1 MNDRTAP
8 LERVPTGI
16 PGLDPVLQG
25 GLLKGG
31 VYIVQGPPG
40 AGKTIL
46 GNQICFN
53 HARTGGNA
61 VYVTLLAESHT
72 RMLAHM
78 RGMSFFQPRVIPE
91 RVYYVSCFKVLEGE
105 GLEGLLKVLRTVT
118 ASRHATFLVLDG
130 LVSAEEAS
138 PSAKDFKKFIHE
150 LQSITAMTDCTA
162 LLLGSTERPR
172 GFRPEHTMVDGI
184 IELSDDL
191 AKLRS
196 IRHLQVRKMRGAN
209 PVRGKHTLEI
219 TSDGITI
226 HPRIETQLQPAPGGS
241 MTPDGK
247 RMKFGIEGLD
257 AMLGGGLPGNST
269 TMLLGPSG
277 CGKTTLGLQF
287 LASGARVGEP
297 GLCFS
302 FYERPRQLLR
312 KSERIGL
319 DVGQWQAKGLI
330 DFVWQ
335 PPVEG
340 VIDVLAQRLLQ
351 TVEHLQARRL
361 FLDGIQGFEVAAEF
375 PERIRDA
382 FSALVEELERRGV
395 TTVYTVETRDLFGPN
410 IVVPLFGISATTQNI
425 MLLRHV
431 ELHAQLFRMISILK
445 LRDSNYDSTIR
456 EFRITDRGIDV
467 ADTFNAANHV
477 LTGTAVPN
485 GHTDHAPTATARSKR
500 RSKARPIKGK
510 RKKK

>member
-1 MNDRTAP
+1 MTERTAV
-8 LERVPTGI
+8 LARVATGI
-16 PGLDPVLQG
+16 AGLDPVLDG

-53 HARTGGNA
+53 HAREGGSA

-78 RGMSFFQPRVIPE
+78 RAMAFFEAGLIPE

-105 GLEGLLKVLRTVT
+105 GLDGLLKVLRTVT
-118 ASRHATFLVLDG
+118 ASRKASFLVLDG

-138 PSAKDFKKFIHE
+138 PTAKDFKKFIHE

-184 IELSDDL
+184 IELSDDM
-191 AKLRS
+191 AQLRA

-209 PVRGKHTLEI
+209 PVRGKHTIEI
-219 TSDGITI
+219 TSDGIVLR
-226 HPRIETQLQPAPGGS
+226 PRIETQLHAPAGARASDEVRRP
-241 MTPDGK
+241 
-247 RMKFGIEGLD
+247 FGIGGLD

-287 LASGARVGEP
+287 LATGARNGEP
-297 GLCFS
+297 GVWFG
-302 FYERPRQLLR
+302 FYERPAHLLK
-312 KSERIGL
+312 KSARLGL
-319 DVGQWQAKGLI
+319 DVEQWQQRGLI

-340 VIDVLAQRLLQ
+340 VIDVLGQRLIAAIRRMK
-351 TVEHLQARRL
+351 ARRL

-375 PERIRDA
+375 PERIRDV
-382 FSALVEELERRGV
+382 FSALVEELENSGV
-395 TTVYTVETRDLFGPN
+395 TTVYTAETRDLIGPH
-410 IVVPLFGISATTQNI
+410 IVVPVEGISATTQNI
-425 MLLRHV
+425 VLLRHV
-431 ELHAQLFRMISILK
+431 ELNAQLFRMISILK
-445 LRDSNYDSTIR
+445 VRDGNYDSTIR
-456 EFRITDRGIDV
+456 EFRITEGGFSV
-467 ADTFNAANHV
+467 ADTFNAANQV
-477 LTGTAVPN
+477 LSGTAVPN
-485 GHTDHAPTATARSKR
+485 GSEERKSTAQRKPAR
-500 RSKARPIKGK
+500 KGK
-510 RKKK
+510 TRGPRRTRKKR